1 MRRAATRNPRSTASF
16 RPVGGLLAALLL
28 LAAAG
33 LDPRAARAA
42 EEASPGEGD
51 LRSLEQQLEAD
62 RKRAEELERETEAL
76 RAEMDALRSDMVAAA
91 GRAQDLEEELS
102 ELERTLAVLEVEESR
117 ARLRLEERRR
127 QMASI
132 LQGLQ
137 RLSLVPRES
146 LILAPG
152 RPVDLA
158 RGGILLQA
166 AYPEIE
172 AEAQALRADL
182 SDLAS
187 LRAGILQQRDELR
200 GAEAALT
207 EERARLTGLLERK
220 QELEAEAAG
229 ALAEARER
237 AQRLSREAQD
247 LRELVDRL
255 EEERRLS
262 LVVLPPLKPEPPAPT
277 AAEPGTE
284 PQEPYS
290 QEPEPGTA
298 AAQAAEEPQVAALT
312 PPSVTAPAE
321 IRSFPDAE
329 ASLVLPA
336 RGSLAR
342 RFGEPLAESAGGRSK
357 GVFIAAREGAQVVAP
372 YDGRVVYAQSFR
384 GYGLILIIEHRGK
397 YHSLLS
403 GMERID
409 AVEGQWVLAGEPI
422 GVLGSPS
429 SGRPELYLELRRDG
443 EPIDPLPWLALGD
456 DATNGKVKS

>member
-1 MRRAATRNPRSTASF
+1 M
-16 RPVGGLLAALLL
+16 
-28 LAAAG
+28 
-33 LDPRAARAA
+33 
-42 EEASPGEGD
+42 
-51 LRSLEQQLEAD
+51 
-62 RKRAEELERETEAL
+62 EAL
-76 RAEMDALRSDMVAAA
+76 RGELVTAA
-91 GRAQDLEEELS
+91 GRAQDLEEDLS
-102 ELERTLAVLEVEESR
+102 ELERALAVLEVEESR

-127 QMASI
+127 QMAGI

-152 RPVDLA
+152 RPIDLA

-172 AEAQALRADL
+172 AEARALRADL
-182 SDLAS
+182 SDLAT
-187 LRAGILQQRDELR
+187 LRAGILRQRDELR
-200 GAEAALT
+200 SAEAALA

-237 AQRLSREAQD
+237 AQRLSREAED
-247 LRELVDRL
+247 LRDLVDRL

-262 LVVLPPLKPEPPAPT
+262 LVVLPPIKPEPPLRAAEAPAGDSQIT
-277 AAEPGTE
+277 EPKEPESQAAEPA
-284 PQEPYS
+284 P
-290 QEPEPGTA
+290 
-298 AAQAAEEPQVAALT
+298 AEEPQVAALT

-342 RFGEPLAESAGGRSK
+342 RFGDPLPESAGGRSK

-372 YDGRVVYAQSFR
+372 YDGRVVYAQPFR

-422 GVLGSPS
+422 GVLGTPTA
-429 SGRPELYLELRRDG
+429 GRPELYLELRRDG
-443 EPIDPLPWLALGD
+443 QPIDPLPWLAFSD